1 MIRKKESRHT
11 EKEKALFRELVQYE
25 KNGCQI
31 FLNGRP
37 SGPSKIVS
45 ACLRERGTYMRDFV
59 SDEKERIKR
68 INFIRVDE
76 KT

>member
-11 EKEKALFRELVQYE
+11 EKEKALFRELEEYE
-25 KNGCQI
+25 KSGCQM

-45 ACLRERGTYMRDFV
+45 ACMRERGSYMRDFV
-59 SDEKERIKR
+59 GDEEERIKG
-68 INFIRVDE
+68 INFIRIDE